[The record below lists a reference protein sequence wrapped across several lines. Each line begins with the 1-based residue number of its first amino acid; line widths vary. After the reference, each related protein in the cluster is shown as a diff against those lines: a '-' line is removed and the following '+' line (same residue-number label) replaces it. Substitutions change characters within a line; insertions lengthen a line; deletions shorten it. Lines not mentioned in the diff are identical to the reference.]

1 MSVPVYIER
10 AGDCDEIAAY
20 NETTPVTGLSK
31 WVQPNP
37 SKVALGN
44 RGIRGSRSP
53 LNRGRLHLP
62 SWRNS
67 GFCCL
72 RCRNEKED
80 TFDPI

>member
-37 SKVALGN
+37 RNVAPGCLELGECGK
-44 RGIRGSRSP
+44 RCKTPHRRAGF
-53 LNRGRLHLP
+53 P
-62 SWRNS
+62 SMQ
-67 GFCCL
+67 
-72 RCRNEKED
+72 NERVRAAG
-80 TFDPI
+80 